1 VTPSST
7 TIYTCT
13 DGSTACL
20 TDNFTVTVSAGDA
33 ITYSHAEAFQA
44 GKDQIK
50 VYPVPVVRGEVLTLT
65 WGGKVPVDVNIVDE
79 AGRVVRRA
87 RVNGRLQLATEG
99 LKPGLYLVRK
109 TGTGAGQVA
118 KFMVT
123 AR

>member
-1 VTPSST
+1 VSPAST
-7 TIYTCT
+7 TTYTCT
-13 DGSTACL
+13 DGSAACL

-33 ITYSHAEAFQA
+33 ITRSSVEAVQA

-50 VYPVPVVRGEVLTLT
+50 VFPVPVVRGEVLTLT
-65 WGGKVPVDVNIVDE
+65 WGGQAPADVSIVDE

-87 RVNGRLQLATEG
+87 RINGRLQLVTEG

-109 TGTGAGQVA
+109 TGTGGRQVA